1 MSKTLSLIFFILG
14 LSLALRFMTFFTAQT
29 AYIDGQILTFETK
42 INGASKITSKGQS
55 LTIDLPNGKRSYAI
69 LGSYPE
75 LNYGD
80 SVKISGKI
88 TYFKGSQGSKV
99 AFLRYP
105 KFELI
110 EKGIES
116 NLLLSLRQKIVGF
129 FETSLPQTDSSL
141 MLGIVF
147 GIKEEFPQHFAENIK
162 NTGLLHVIAASGM
175 NITMVGGFLS
185 SLFAYFFKRQI
196 ALVLSIGGILL
207 YAFLAGFEPSIV
219 RASIMGILVFSAQ
232 IMGRQTLS
240 FLSLIFAGWAMLM
253 IKPNLITDIGFQL
266 SFMATAGLITFRPL
280 FYKKKKIKHVI
291 EKSIIGEDLVTT
303 VTAQIFTLPILL
315 TTFGAY
321 SLWSILVNALVL
333 WTVPPL
339 MIIGAV
345 AALLGIIASQ
355 TGTIVLLLA
364 KPLLAYF
371 EFMVN
376 LFGSAGGLISLQ
388 NLPPTITLVYYLILT
403 AVIIRFRK

>member
-1 MSKTLSLIFFILG
+1 MPKSLLLIFFILG
-14 LSLALRFMTFFTAQT
+14 FSLALRFLTFFTAQT
-29 AYIDGQILTFETK
+29 EYIDGQILTFETK

-55 LTIDLPNGKRSYAI
+55 LSIDLPNGKRSYAI
-69 LGSYPE
+69 LGNYPE

-99 AFLRYP
+99 AYLRYP

-110 EKGIES
+110 EKGSQS
-116 NLLLSLRQKIVGF
+116 NLLFNLRQKIVGF

-147 GIKEEFPQHFAENIK
+147 GIKGEFPQHFAENIK

-175 NITMVGGFLS
+175 NITLVGGFLS
-185 SLFAYFFKRQI
+185 GLFTYFFKRRI
-196 ALVLSIGGILL
+196 ALALSIGGILL

-240 FLSLIFAGWAMLM
+240 FLSLIFAGWAMLI
-253 IKPNLITDIGFQL
+253 IKPNLIADIGFQL

-280 FYKKKKIKHVI
+280 FYKNKKIKHVI
-291 EKSIIGEDLVTT
+291 KKSIIGEDLVTT
-303 VTAQIFTLPILL
+303 ITAQIFTLPILL
-315 TTFGAY
+315 ASFGTY
-321 SLWSILVNALVL
+321 SLWSILVNGLVL

-339 MIIGAV
+339 MILGAIASFV
-345 AALLGIIASQ
+345 GIIASSA
-355 TGTIVLLLA
+355 GVLILALA
-364 KPLLAYF
+364 KPFLVYF
-371 EFMVN
+371 EAIVN
-376 LFGSAGGLISLQ
+376 LFGSAGGLLSTESIPIGAVFAYYFILV
-388 NLPPTITLVYYLILT
+388 LITL
-403 AVIIRFRK
+403 RFKK